1 MIGLFWYKV
10 IKYYAE
16 GLIMP
21 RGKGVMLKEEI
32 PKWGFFKVEAK
43 VGMGVQRG
51 CQEVE
56 KGGGT

>member
-1 MIGLFWYKV
+1 MCQV
-10 IKYYAE
+10 E
-16 GLIMP
+16 
-21 RGKGVMLKEEI
+21 KGVMLKEEI